1 MKILYISEYLKK
13 KSWLNVNSNYGKNN
27 HEIRNFL
34 GPENDPLGVPGLNNT
49 VKITRK
55 KTAVTKNT
63 ISARKPKKTKIKQIN
78 FGSYI
83 RLPSRS
89 GMTPIF

>member
-34 GPENDPLGVPGLNNT
+34 GPENDPLGVPGLSD
-49 VKITRK
+49 IE
-55 KTAVTKNT
+55 TALL
-63 ISARKPKKTKIKQIN
+63 
-78 FGSYI
+78 
-83 RLPSRS
+83 LPSLCNS
-89 GMTPIF
+89 NTSATAAVV

>member
-34 GPENDPLGVPGLNNT
+34 GPENDPLGVPGLSIALLSPF
-49 VKITRK
+49 KHW
-55 KTAVTKNT
+55 
-63 ISARKPKKTKIKQIN
+63 
-78 FGSYI
+78 
-83 RLPSRS
+83 LP
-89 GMTPIF
+89 